1 MATDYTTA
9 RTWPESQGWPGV
21 AGLASTGR
29 QSSPA
34 AVGPILHFV
43 KRQDVAAQDLE
54 ALDG

>member
-9 RTWPESQGWPGV
+9 RTWPEPQGRPGV

-29 QSSPA
+29 QGSPA